1 MPFASE
7 AQRRA
12 MYAAAHGRSKIGID
26 KKGAQKFINDSVKHS
41 TGTKSRLKD
50 AIAQRKAKKP

>member
-12 MYAAAHGRSKIGID
+12 MYAAAHGRSKVGID

-41 TGTKSRLKD
+41 TGTKSKLKD
-50 AIAQRKAKKP
+50 EMRRRKEKK